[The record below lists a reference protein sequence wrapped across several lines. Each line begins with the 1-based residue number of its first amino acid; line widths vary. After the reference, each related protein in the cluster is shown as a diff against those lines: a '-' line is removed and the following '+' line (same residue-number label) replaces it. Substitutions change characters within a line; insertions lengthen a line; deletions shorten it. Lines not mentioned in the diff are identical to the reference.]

1 MDRMSAEDEELE
13 RIRQQKMAE
22 LQARAAEEQARRQR
36 ELERAALMRAIL
48 TPEAR
53 QRLNNLKLIKPEVAE
68 KVETYLIQVSQ
79 TGNIRLPVDDETL
92 KLILDKIMPKKRE
105 TRIEFRSRNTGW

>member
-1 MDRMSAEDEELE
+1 MSGEDEELE

-36 ELERAALMRAIL
+36 ELERAAALRAIL

-53 QRLNNLKLIKPEVAE
+53 QRLNNLKLIKPEIAE
-68 KVETYLIQVSQ
+68 KIETYLIQAAQ
-79 TGNIRLPVDDETL
+79 TQNVRLPIGDEEL
-92 KLILDKIMPKKRE
+92 KLLLDRIVPKKRE
-105 TRIEFRSRNTGW
+105 TKIEWRSRNTGW

>member
-1 MDRMSAEDEELE
+1 MSAEDEELE

-22 LQARAAEEQARRQR
+22 LQARVAEEQSRRQR
-36 ELERAALMRAIL
+36 ELERAAAMRVIL

-53 QRLNNLKLIKPEVAE
+53 QRLNNLRLIRPEIAE

-79 TGNIRLPVDDETL
+79 TGSIRLPIDDEGL
-92 KLILDKIMPKKRE
+92 KQILDKIMPRKRE
-105 TRIEFRSRNTGW
+105 TKIEWRSKSAEW